1 MMLGEI
7 LINPKSNE
15 SVCLSVINEYID
27 VLTHIKNISQSED
40 TTSSL
45 FCCKMEID
53 QFLAKSCKVCQAW
66 HDPLPHFMSGF
77 ALPSPAPLWPEVI
90 YG

>member
-1 MMLGEI
+1 MH
-7 LINPKSNE
+7 
-15 SVCLSVINEYID
+15 D
-27 VLTHIKNISQSED
+27 VGRKNISQSED
-40 TTSSL
+40 TTTSL

-66 HDPLPHFMSGF
+66 HDPLSHFMSGF

>member
-1 MMLGEI
+1 MH
-7 LINPKSNE
+7 
-15 SVCLSVINEYID
+15 D
-27 VLTHIKNISQSED
+27 VGRKNISQSED

-66 HDPLPHFMSGF
+66 HDPLPHFIKCLV
-77 ALPSPAPLWPEVI
+77 LPYLPLPPYGLKSFMDSPLSNMAKLGILIISNKTPP
-90 YG
+90 